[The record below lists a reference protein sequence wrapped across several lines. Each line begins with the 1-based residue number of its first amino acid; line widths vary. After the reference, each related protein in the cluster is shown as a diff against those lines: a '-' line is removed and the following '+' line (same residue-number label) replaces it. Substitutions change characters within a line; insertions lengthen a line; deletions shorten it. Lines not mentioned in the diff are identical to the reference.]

1 MTLSPA
7 SPGAIDRDDGD
18 GDNDDGGGGDE
29 DNDNHDLITSLL
41 RFC

>member
-7 SPGAIDRDDGD
+7 SSGAIDRDDGD

-29 DNDNHDLITSLL
+29 DNDNHDVITSLL

>member
-7 SPGAIDRDDGD
+7 SSGAIDRDDGD
-18 GDNDDGGGGDE
+18 DDGGGGDDE

-41 RFC
+41 RFCW